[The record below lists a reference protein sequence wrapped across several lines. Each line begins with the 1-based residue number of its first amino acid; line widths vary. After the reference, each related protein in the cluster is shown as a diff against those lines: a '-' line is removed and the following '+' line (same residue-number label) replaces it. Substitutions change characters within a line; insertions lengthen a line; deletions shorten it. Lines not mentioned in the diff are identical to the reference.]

1 MEKEGMEKETK
12 TGITF
17 VSFVAGSDSLGSQI
31 KKKNMKNIGKKE
43 RKSEVTWHAELA
55 VVTAVKRLLLVRMKF
70 WQVSSRDK
78 PAQLL
83 KKYFKSGLEIVFA
96 LAHLGF

>member
-1 MEKEGMEKETK
+1 MTKYRKER
-12 TGITF
+12 
-17 VSFVAGSDSLGSQI
+17 
-31 KKKNMKNIGKKE
+31 KKE
-43 RKSEVTWHAELA
+43 RKSEVTWHAEFA

-83 KKYFKSGLEIVFA
+83 KQYFESGLEIVSFR
-96 LAHLGF
+96 LLNFFLVFVRVTLCD